1 MSKMNADRELFLL
14 IQRMGI
20 PATLNTERYIGNGQP
35 SPNISAEFL
44 GKKLHILARQN
55 MRLKLREAIW
65 QAESG
70 ANISTLPVVIHA
82 ESDIMPWLITF
93 KAESFFKAFRDL
105 VNPSTFW
112 VSEYSSKQDS
122 FHIETLADA
131 LEKNKQ
137 ALLHGDALDYL
148 PFAISASQESASHQ
162 CDIMRN
168 TLNANN
174 GGGCDDE

>member
-1 MSKMNADRELFLL
+1 MSAEHELFILFKGMGAPITLNADRYV
-14 IQRMGI
+14 GS
-20 PATLNTERYIGNGQP
+20 GQ
-35 SPNISAEFL
+35 STPNLSAEYL

-70 ANISTLPVVIHA
+70 ASGIVIPVVIHS

-93 KAESFFKAFRDL
+93 KAETFFKAFRDL
-105 VNPSTFW
+105 INPSTFW

-122 FHIETLADA
+122 FHVETLADA

-137 ALLHGDALDYL
+137 AVLHGDALDYL
-148 PFAISASQESASHQ
+148 PFAISASQESASRQ

-168 TLNANN
+168 TLNNDN
-174 GGGCDDE
+174 GGGCDDEW